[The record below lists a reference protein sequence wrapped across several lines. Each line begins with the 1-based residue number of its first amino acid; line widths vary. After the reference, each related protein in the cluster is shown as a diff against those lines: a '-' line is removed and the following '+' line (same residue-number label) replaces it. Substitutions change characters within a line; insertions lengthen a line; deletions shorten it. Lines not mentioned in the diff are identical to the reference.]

1 MVDYAERFQLM
12 VANTNLMK
20 PETKL
25 WIFQQPSGS
34 RSQSRLYTNQK
45 EAENSRRNCQSF
57 SSFCSI
63 GSDHRIVSCHPSFN
77 CSKKPVANPM
87 KTINWNFISSGAG
100 NSNQFT
106 IEDSSKKGGYIPR
119 PPIGK
124 RCTQSCIRC

>member
-45 EAENSRRNCQSF
+45 EAENSRR
-57 SSFCSI
+57 
-63 GSDHRIVSCHPSFN
+63 IVSHSHPSAA
-77 CSKKPVANPM
+77 SDPTIASSPVIQASTAR
-87 KTINWNFISSGAG
+87 K
-100 NSNQFT
+100 NQ
-106 IEDSSKKGGYIPR
+106 SL
-119 PPIGK
+119 
-124 RCTQSCIRC
+124 TQ